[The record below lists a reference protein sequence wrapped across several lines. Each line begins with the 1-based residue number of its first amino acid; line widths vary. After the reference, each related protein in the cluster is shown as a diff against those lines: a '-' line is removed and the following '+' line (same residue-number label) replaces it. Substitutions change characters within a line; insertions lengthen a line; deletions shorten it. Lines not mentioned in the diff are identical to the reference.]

1 MHPDA
6 LQFAEIYVVE
16 PGYIGGILLDIEKA
30 RSVPCSRPQGKV
42 ARVVQMTM
50 PAADGLSYIAR
61 MAGNDMSRDQMQ
73 RRLDQM
79 HSKD

>member
-30 RSVPCSRPQGKV
+30 
-42 ARVVQMTM
+42 
-50 PAADGLSYIAR
+50 GLSPVR
-61 MAGNDMSRDQMQ
+61 GR
-73 RRLDQM
+73 
-79 HSKD
+79 KEK